1 MRKLA
6 AVLAAVILLSGCSVF
21 SAAPESAESVPSAVS
36 SAVPEVSSAAPEV
49 SSTVPEVSSAVP
61 EASSAAPESVESAP
75 SAVSSSPVSVPEV
88 SSGTQAGEAEDEPE
102 TVRVTIP
109 EGFTVLQICQ
119 RLEANGICSGEAFFE
134 VSQSYEPRSFSIPDD
149 PDRAYRMEGYLFP
162 ATYEFETDSDPTDV
176 LIAMLNAYRANAGDL
191 TDEQLIVASI
201 VERESRSEENA
212 ALVASVIYN
221 RLEAGM
227 PLQMDST
234 REYVN
239 DSVTDSPYLTDTERF
254 AALYNTYKCEA
265 LPAGPICCPGTRAM
279 NAAKNPAESEYYYFF
294 FGNDNQNHYST
305 TLEEHEAAMAEFGV
319 QYG

>member
-1 MRKLA
+1 MRKLSA
-6 AVLAAVILLSGCSVF
+6 FLLAAAFALLAGC
-21 SAAPESAESVPSAVS
+21 
-36 SAVPEVSSAAPEV
+36 AVPA
-49 SSTVPEVSSAVP
+49 STVPETS
-61 EASSAAPESVESAP
+61 
-75 SAVSSSPVSVPEV
+75 SVPEI
-88 SSGTQAGEAEDEPE
+88 SPASESAAEE

-109 EGFTVLQICQ
+109 EGFTVLQICA
-119 RLEANGICSGEAFFE
+119 RLEANGICSGQEFFE
-134 VSQSYEPRSFSIPDD
+134 ASQAYEPSSFTVPEDEN
-149 PDRAYRMEGYLFP
+149 RAYKMEGYLFP
-162 ATYEFETDSDPTDV
+162 ATYEFQTNSDPTDV

-212 ALVASVIYN
+212 ALVASVICN

-239 DSVTDSPYLTDTERF
+239 ASITDSPYLTDTERF

-279 NAAKNPAESEYYYFF
+279 NAALHPADTEYYYFF
-294 FGNDNQNHYST
+294 FGNDNQNHYSS
-305 TLEEHEAAMAEFGV
+305 TLEEHEALMAEYGV
-319 QYG
+319 QFGGED

>member
-6 AVLAAVILLSGCSVF
+6 AALAAVFLLPCCLSGC
-21 SAAPESAESVPSAVS
+21 A
-36 SAVPEVSSAAPEV
+36 
-49 SSTVPEVSSAVP
+49 
-61 EASSAAPESVESAP
+61 AP
-75 SAVSSSPVSVPEV
+75 SAVPADAKSASSLTAASVPDAPSAAASEAESAPGEENSASAGSAAPSEV
-88 SSGTQAGEAEDEPE
+88 PPVAASSGEPQDEPE

-109 EGFTVLQICQ
+109 EGFTVLQICE

-134 VSQSYEPRSFSIPDD
+134 VSQSYEPRSFTIPDN
-149 PDRAYRMEGYLFP
+149 PDRAYKMEGYLFP
-162 ATYEFETDSDPTDV
+162 ATYEFEAGSDPTDV

-191 TDEQLIVASI
+191 TDEELIVASI
-201 VERESRSEENA
+201 VERESRSAENA

-227 PLQMDST
+227 MLQMDST

-239 DSVTDSPYLTDTERF
+239 ASVTDSPYLSDTERF

-279 NAAKNPAESEYYYFF
+279 NAARNPADTDYYYFF
-294 FGNDNQNHYST
+294 FGNDNENHYST
-305 TLEEHEAAMAEFGV
+305 TLEEHEAAMAEYGV